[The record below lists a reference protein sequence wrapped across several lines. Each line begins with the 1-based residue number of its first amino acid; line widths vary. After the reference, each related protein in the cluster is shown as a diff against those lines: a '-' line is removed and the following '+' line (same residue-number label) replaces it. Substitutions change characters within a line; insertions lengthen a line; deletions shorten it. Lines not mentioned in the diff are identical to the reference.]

1 MTERFLY
8 LECIGVF
15 GVTVYLSY
23 LNILVRLYRDMIVFL
38 HLQYDGGSVGVGVP
52 ASWTYI
58 SKDSVPAITRTLLWV
73 SGNIFLLPAVA
84 IPSAR
89 PVIE

>member
-38 HLQYDGGSVGVGVP
+38 HLQYDGGFVDVTPP
-52 ASWTYI
+52 A
-58 SKDSVPAITRTLLWV
+58 KLFRFPLPPA
-73 SGNIFLLPAVA
+73 
-84 IPSAR
+84 
-89 PVIE
+89 

>member
-38 HLQYDGGSVGVGVP
+38 HLQYDGGFVDVIHIAFKRP
-52 ASWTYI
+52 
-58 SKDSVPAITRTLLWV
+58 VPAITRTLLWV